1 MPIII
6 ENLDIQVQ
14 DAPPVVSAPTD
25 DDPAD
30 VLAQL
35 AQEAQRAER
44 RERQVVD

>member
-6 ENLDIQVQ
+6 ENLDVQVQ
-14 DAPPVVSAPTD
+14 DAPPAVSPPAS

-35 AQEAQRAER
+35 AQEEQRAER